1 MTKTAK
7 FSILAASA
15 LVLVAGG
22 LFAIGGP
29 TPAVSV
35 PTTAPAPAP
44 AETWD
49 ERVATLNCDT
59 NHLPGWLDESGLPS
73 GCVENWP
80 CVEAMSGLPCPG
92 DVPAA
97 VVEPVEPA
105 PVPVQAPPAPVE
117 SVTPKEGC

>member
-29 TPAVSV
+29 TPA
-35 PTTAPAPAP
+35 P
-44 AETWD
+44 AETWED
-49 ERVATLNCDT
+49 REATLNCDT